1 MADFN
6 SVYAIVKRQDEKI
19 DGLLKTAKENKNLLT
34 SIDTRL
40 ASAPAPTQSATPDT
54 STPQKIQVKL
64 PSNVATNE
72 SVKTV
77 VEAALKQQKID
88 VGKTLDFS
96 GMSKDIAS
104 AFAELFKDGLDK
116 NVTKALHAGVR
127 NEFTSQINGLN
138 ESAKRLA
145 DRMYSIVNG
154 AIWAAIPKWI
164 YAVVGIIVLIAVG
177 LGIWCYN
184 LNQENTHLQKVE
196 WLYRYER
203 VSYDADGI
211 RNMMLREE
219 AMMVGD
225 KHEQDSIKTMTI
237 QLERRK
243 HAERT
248 HVYFRPSD
256 SWTPESGNLLW

>member
-1 MADFN
+1 MADMY
-6 SVYAIVKRQDEKI
+6 SIVKKQDEKI
-19 DGLLKTAKENKNLLT
+19 DDILKIAQENKDLLVG
-34 SIDTRL
+34 IDTRL
-40 ASAPAPTQSATPDT
+40 ASATAPSQMA
-54 STPQKIQVKL
+54 PQADSSPQNIQVEL
-64 PSNVATNE
+64 PDNVATNE
-72 SVKTV
+72 SVKIT
-77 VEAALKQQKID
+77 VEAALKQQKKDIAQ
-88 VGKTLDFS
+88 KLDFS
-96 GMSKDIAS
+96 DFSKNLAD
-104 AFAELFKDGLDK
+104 AFVTMFKDGLDQNVK
-116 NVTKALHAGVR
+116 NALYEGINR
-127 NEFTSQINGLN
+127 EFSRQTEGLK
-138 ESAKRLA
+138 EAAERLRE
-145 DRMYSIVNG
+145 RMYSIVNG

-219 AMMVGD
+219 AIMAGD
-225 KHEQDSIKTMTI
+225 KQEQDSIKTMTI

-256 SWTPESGNLLW
+256 SWTPESGNLFW

>member
-1 MADFN
+1 MADMY
-6 SVYAIVKRQDEKI
+6 SIVKKQDEKI
-19 DGLLKTAKENKNLLT
+19 DGLLKIAKENKDLLT
-34 SIDTRL
+34 DIDTRL
-40 ASAPAPTQSATPDT
+40 VSTPEQT
-54 STPQKIQVKL
+54 STAPCVPDKIQVEL
-64 PSNVATNE
+64 PENVATNE
-72 SVKTV
+72 SVKAV

-88 VGKTLDFS
+88 SLKSLDFS
-96 GMSKDIAS
+96 QFPEKLAE
-104 AFAELFKDGLDK
+104 AFAKAFKNGLDK
-116 NVTKALHAGVR
+116 NVTKALHVGIR

-138 ESAKRLA
+138 ESAKKLT
-145 DRMYSIVNG
+145 DRMYNIVNG
-154 AIWAAIPKWI
+154 AIWAAIPTWV
-164 YAVVGIIVLIAVG
+164 YAVAGIIVLIAVG

-184 LNQENTHLQKVE
+184 LNKENEHLQKVE

-237 QLERRK
+237 HLERRK

-256 SWTPESGNLLW
+256 SWTPESNNHLW